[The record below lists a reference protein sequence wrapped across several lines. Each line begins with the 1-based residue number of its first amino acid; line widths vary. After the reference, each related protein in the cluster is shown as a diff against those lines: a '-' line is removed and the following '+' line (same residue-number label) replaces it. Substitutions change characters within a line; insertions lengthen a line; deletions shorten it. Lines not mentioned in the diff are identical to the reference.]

1 MLTFGENPF
10 YDVEETIKGEFVMAR
25 PVSSQL
31 FSLMKGM
38 LEKDVELRWDIEKIV
53 QDPWVNLPV
62 DPNNYSFPKIV
73 RSCRLH
79 FCFI

>member
-1 MLTFGENPF
+1 MP
-10 YDVEETIKGEFVMAR
+10 R

-53 QDPWVNLPV
+53 QDSWVNLSV
-62 DPNNYSFPKIV
+62 DPNNYSFTKIV
-73 RSCRLH
+73 RCCELP
-79 FCFI
+79 FFMFNKFINNLTSSSR